1 MWPCIHVCAASWQYT
16 VTAVSEV
23 LQLETLKYR
32 PLPSFASRIFV
43 YLSVSTCD
51 ASLNTTGQTHT
62 VTSVWVTMH
71 SFAVFGCTWILLIR
85 CRGVDDAILYTL
97 NYIYSH
103 LENPGNTIKLMGFF
117 CFSGAFN
124 TIQPHLMVQKL
135 FGTNLSFSFVHWIF
149 NCLTNRPQSVS
160 LKGTG
165 SDVVWTNRGAPQGT
179 GLDPFLFPLCTA
191 DCRLSDSSCPSI
203 KSANNSEVNRKIKH
217 DDDCV
222 HWRNK

>member
-103 LENPGNTIKLMGFF
+103 LENPGNTIKLMVFFASPVLLIPFNLILWFRNSLERICLSLLFTGF
-117 CFSGAFN
+117 S
-124 TIQPHLMVQKL
+124 TVWR
-135 FGTNLSFSFVHWIF
+135 TDLSQY
-149 NCLTNRPQSVS
+149 P
-160 LKGTG
+160 
-165 SDVVWTNRGAPQGT
+165 
-179 GLDPFLFPLCTA
+179 
-191 DCRLSDSSCPSI
+191 
-203 KSANNSEVNRKIKH
+203 
-217 DDDCV
+217 
-222 HWRNK
+222 